1 MTAPD
6 ESQRSQR
13 CKRPATSKGHDTKFV
28 QPLNDTD
35 LADTEGNSHFKR
47 PDLPEKQLCH
57 LFAYDSLLLFPKSC
71 QFQNTFRAFQLS

>member
-13 CKRPATSKGHDTKFV
+13 CKRPATNKGHDTKFV

-35 LADTEGNSHFKR
+35 LADIEGDNHFKR

-57 LFAYDSLLLFPKSC
+57 LFAYDSLLLFLKLF
-71 QFQNTFRAFQLS
+71 QFQDTFRVF